1 MAKTTL
7 ILNLLALVNR
17 LVTRFID
24 VVQRRRIW
32 MEYHNAQ
39 IASQMEKLRRAIRV
53 RRNIRD
59 RHSNNDDR
67 LQNDGY
73 RRD

>member
-1 MAKTTL
+1 MATVKL

-17 LVTRFID
+17 LVTRFISAM
-24 VVQRRRIW
+24 QRRRIW

-39 IASQMEKLRRAIRV
+39 IASQMEKLRRAIRARRAV
-53 RRNIRD
+53 RNSD
-59 RHSNNDDR
+59 NDDR
-67 LQNDGY
+67 LQDDGY